1 MINNEVKQR
10 VRNILEVNK
19 DARDCDRLL
28 ISIIWSQDVYEMYN
42 DVTII
47 NAKDFL
53 FLLEDGDLTSS
64 ETIRRCR
71 QRLQEENESL
81 RGYKYKLRKQLG
93 EEVRNTISK

>member
-10 VRNILEVNK
+10 VKYILEVNK

-28 ISIIWSQDVYEMYN
+28 IASIWEDDVYFIDGCSASDML
-42 DVTII
+42 
-47 NAKDFL
+47 DFL
-53 FLLEDGDLTSS
+53 VDGTLTST

-71 QRLQEENESL
+71 QRLQEENEHL
-81 RGYKYKLRKQLG
+81 RGLKYKVRQKLG

>member
-10 VRNILEVNK
+10 VKSILEVNK
-19 DARDCDRLL
+19 EARDCDRLL

-47 NAKDFL
+47 NAQDFL
-53 FLLEDGDLTSS
+53 FLLEDGELTSP

-71 QRLQEENESL
+71 QRLQEENETL

-93 EEVRNTISK
+93 EEVRQSISK

>member
-10 VRNILEVNK
+10 VKSILETNK
-19 DARDCDRLL
+19 NTRDCDRTLL
-28 ISIIWSQDVYEMYN
+28 ALIWTQDVKDLYIEN
-42 DVTII
+42 GLD
-47 NAKDFL
+47 APDFL
-53 FLLEDGDLTSS
+53 RMLADGELTSS

-71 QRLQEENESL
+71 QRLQEENETL

>member
-19 DARDCDRLL
+19 DSRDCDRLL
-28 ISIIWSQDVYEMYN
+28 ISIIWSEDSFNIE
-42 DVTII
+42 DK
-47 NAKDFL
+47 KDFL
-53 FLLEDGDLTSS
+53 DMLINGELTSP

-71 QRLQEENESL
+71 QRLQEENETL

>member
-10 VRNILEVNK
+10 VRNILETNK

-28 ISIIWSQDVYEMYN
+28 IAEIWKNDIHIGMLYN
-42 DVTII
+42 SDDMLEYL
-47 NAKDFL
+47 KD
-53 FLLEDGDLTSS
+53 GTLTSP

-71 QRLQEENESL
+71 QHLQQNEESL
-81 RGYKYKLRKQLG
+81 RGLKYKVRQKLG

>member
-10 VRNILEVNK
+10 VKSILEVNK

-47 NAKDFL
+47 NAQEFL

-71 QRLQEENESL
+71 QRLQEENETL

-93 EEVRNTISK
+93 EEVRATISK

>member
-10 VRNILEVNK
+10 VKSILENNK
-19 DARDCDRLL
+19 NTRDCDRML
-28 ISIIWSQDVYEMYN
+28 ISVLWKEDLSKIG
-42 DVTII
+42 
-47 NAKDFL
+47 KL
-53 FLLEDGDLTSS
+53 FLSAYVMLETFKNGELTSP

>member
-10 VRNILEVNK
+10 VKSILENEK
-19 DARDCDRLL
+19 ESRDCDRLL
-28 ISIIWSQDVYEMYN
+28 ISQIWKTDFESSYGQLELN
-42 DVTII
+42 D
-47 NAKDFL
+47 AKGIL
-53 FLLEDGDLTSS
+53 IALENGELTSP

-81 RGYKYKLRKQLG
+81 RGLKYKVRQKLG

>member
-10 VRNILEVNK
+10 VKSILEVNK

-28 ISIIWSQDVYEMYN
+28 ISIIWSEDSCNIE
-42 DVTII
+42 DK
-47 NAKDFL
+47 KDFL
-53 FLLEDGDLTSS
+53 DMLINGELTSP